1 MNARPLVL
9 AASMLLLAWILLPG
23 SLQAQL
29 PPPKLMVHYM
39 PVYQAKPYQATWGW
53 HWTMNHY
60 NPDTFDSQGRRNIAS
75 HFYPL
80 IGPYDSRD
88 PDVCEYHALLMK
100 VAGIDGAIA
109 DWSGYS
115 PVYDYPMINIATI
128 NAFNA
133 LSTAGLSFAICY
145 EDQSIAQQIN
155 VGRITPAQ
163 AIGQAQFDMNYII
176 DHWANKPAY
185 LTLDGKPVLLNFGP
199 QYFYAESDWAS
210 ILSVFNSG
218 AQFFPLNYRL
228 GTVAAGAFPWPPM
241 WLSGGGVLAPETMD
255 QYLDDFHASAASWP
269 SVVSGAFPGF
279 HDIYQEAGIQPSYG
293 YLDARGGLTFSETMD
308 RALAAHAPVIQLV
321 TWNDFNEG
329 TNIEPSQEYQYQY
342 LIHVQDVARGL
353 HPLPYTIADLTL
365 PYSIYSLRKAH
376 HGDAAIMAQL
386 SQAAAFI
393 VSGDTEQAR
402 SILNSM
408 LTAVEPG
415 LVPASKLSIQVSPNP
430 VVMAAAVHFEMPSA
444 GEMRLDLFD
453 TSGRHIA
460 QLASGYQEAGPHSFA
475 WDTARHPSGIYLMR
489 LQAGSTVA
497 TRKVLVR
504 R

>member
-1 MNARPLVL
+1 MKTLGIVVT
-9 AASMLLLAWILLPG
+9 LLAVVSLPG
-23 SLQAQL
+23 SLLAQP

-60 NPDTFDSQGRRNIAS
+60 NPDTFDSRGRRNIAS
-75 HFYPL
+75 HYYPL

-115 PVYDYPMINIATI
+115 PVYDYPMINIGTI
-128 NAFNA
+128 NIFNA
-133 LSTAGLSFAICY
+133 LSTAGLRFAICY

-163 AIGQAQFDMNYII
+163 AVGQAQFDMTYIL

-185 LTLDGKPVLLNFGP
+185 LTLDGKPVVMNFGP
-199 QYFYAESDWAS
+199 QYFYAESDWTS
-210 ILSVFNSG
+210 ILSVFSTG

-241 WLSGGGVLAPETMD
+241 WMSGGGVLTPEALN
-255 QYLDDFHASAASWP
+255 QYLDDFYASGATWP
-269 SVVSGAFPGF
+269 SVVGGAFPGF
-279 HDIYQEAGIQPSYG
+279 YDIYQEAGVQPSYG
-293 YLDARGGLTFSETMD
+293 YLDARSGLTFSETLD
-308 RALAAHAPVIQLV
+308 RALATTAPVIQLV

-329 TNIEPSQEYQYQY
+329 TNIEPSQEYGYQY
-342 LIHVQDVARGL
+342 LIHVQNVARGL
-353 HPLPYTIADLTL
+353 HTLPYVIADLTL
-365 PYSIYSLRKAH
+365 PYSIYTLRKAH
-376 HGDAAIMAQL
+376 PGDAAIKAQL
-386 SQAAAFI
+386 NQAAAFI
-393 VSGDTEQAR
+393 VSGDTGQAR

-415 LVPASKLSIQVSPNP
+415 RDSGSKLSVQVSPNP
-430 VVMAAAVHFEMPSA
+430 MVKLATVLFELPTS
-444 GEMRLDLFD
+444 GEVRLDVFD
-453 TSGRHIA
+453 TSGRLVTR
-460 QLASGYQEAGPHSFA
+460 LASAHHEAGQHRVV
-475 WDTARHPSGIYLMR
+475 WDAAHQPSGIYLVR
-489 LQAGSTVA
+489 LEAGSSVA
-497 TRKVLVR
+497 TRKVVLQQ
-504 R
+504 